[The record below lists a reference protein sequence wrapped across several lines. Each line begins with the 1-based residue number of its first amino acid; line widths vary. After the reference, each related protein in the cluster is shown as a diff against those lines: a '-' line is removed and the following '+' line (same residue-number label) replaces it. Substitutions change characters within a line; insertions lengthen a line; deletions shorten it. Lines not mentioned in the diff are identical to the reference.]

1 MGFNMSWI
9 FVDRIELDE
18 LYAAFDVKSTG
29 EAAIHM
35 TWEQQSPVGRTEPQS
50 WLVRDLWA
58 VFICSRHNN
67 RYRSTAP
74 VAPARE
80 ITGRQLRGS

>member
-1 MGFNMSWI
+1 VGFNMSWI

-35 TWEQQSPVGRTEPQS
+35 TWEQQSPVGRT
-50 WLVRDLWA
+50 
-58 VFICSRHNN
+58 
-67 RYRSTAP
+67 
-74 VAPARE
+74 
-80 ITGRQLRGS
+80 